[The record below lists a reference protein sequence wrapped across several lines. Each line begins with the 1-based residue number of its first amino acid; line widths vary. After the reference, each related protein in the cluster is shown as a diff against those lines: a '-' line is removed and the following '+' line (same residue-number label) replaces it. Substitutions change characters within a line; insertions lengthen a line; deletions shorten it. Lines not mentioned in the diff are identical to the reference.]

1 MRGFF
6 SPRYFH
12 PANGDNFVLCVLV
25 CFVLSFDEDAR
36 APITTPDATIR
47 SAGLSNRTISKG
59 NQNVL
64 TQSYSGSTL
73 SAAGPSGK
81 SPDACYSLH
90 EVWGPSYVEHSHYLR
105 TTWNICDKS
114 SKKIRLG
121 QNISLP
127 KRELDIDSFSNQTK
141 YSLLEN
147 SCFSSLPGSQ
157 SNISAEY

>member
-1 MRGFF
+1 MPAQMTTSF
-6 SPRYFH
+6 SFRCLSSRQVRAAPCRWRR
-12 PANGDNFVLCVLV
+12 PLSLV
-25 CFVLSFDEDAR
+25 QFDDV
-36 APITTPDATIR
+36 T
-47 SAGLSNRTISKG
+47 AGLSNRTISKG

-141 YSLLEN
+141 YSHLECC
-147 SCFSSLPGSQ
+147 CFSSLPGSQ